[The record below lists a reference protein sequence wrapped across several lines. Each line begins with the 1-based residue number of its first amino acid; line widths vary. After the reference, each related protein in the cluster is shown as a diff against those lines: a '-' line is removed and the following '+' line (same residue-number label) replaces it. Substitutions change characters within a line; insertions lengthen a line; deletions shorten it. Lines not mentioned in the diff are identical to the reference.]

1 MLFCHMGVTF
11 YMLSHLL
18 SISPVCLNHTMFL
31 PPSSVTVVSTEE
43 VEQKQAQIM
52 WQTRLDARM
61 SMKPAIVVNHNT
73 GERELFVQDEG
84 NTIYL
89 INDVGRILW
98 KLPIDGKIN
107 SEVYQAT

>member
-1 MLFCHMGVTF
+1 MK
-11 YMLSHLL
+11 LL
-18 SISPVCLNHTMFL
+18 YSNIL
-31 PPSSVTVVSTEE
+31 PLRTEE

-98 KLPIDGKIN
+98 KLPIEGRIN
-107 SEVYQAT
+107 SEVYQVDMFKNGKLQYLFSTPSHLYLIARNGIY

>member
-1 MLFCHMGVTF
+1 
-11 YMLSHLL
+11 
-18 SISPVCLNHTMFL
+18 
-31 PPSSVTVVSTEE
+31 
-43 VEQKQAQIM
+43 M

-73 GERELFVQDEG
+73 ENVNFSLQDEG

-98 KLPIDGKIN
+98 KLPIEGGSN
-107 SEVYQAT
+107 SEVYQVDMFKNRKLQYLFFYTRSSLFD